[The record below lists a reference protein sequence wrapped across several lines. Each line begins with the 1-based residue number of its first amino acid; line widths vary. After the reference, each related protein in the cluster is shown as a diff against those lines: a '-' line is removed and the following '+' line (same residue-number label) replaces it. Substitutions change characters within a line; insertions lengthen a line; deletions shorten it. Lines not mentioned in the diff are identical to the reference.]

1 MREIK
6 NKYKITIVAIVLS
19 IAVSAGL
26 FALGSAFSDDDVD
39 NSSPNESI
47 NVSVNESVTE
57 GLAEYRDRL
66 ERQGYNVTG
75 VFLYQDREYHVATIE
90 PVREPVK
97 NFREAGVVYASV
109 YENHTEMKSLVIRSE
124 ELEVVVPENTVR
136 LYNND
141 SLNKEAFK
149 ETISFRIAR

>member
-1 MREIK
+1 MREIET
-6 NKYKITIVAIVLS
+6 KYKIFLVAVVLS
-19 IAVSAGL
+19 IVVSVGL
-26 FALGSAFSDDDVD
+26 FALGSAFSDFSDDDVVV
-39 NSSPNESI
+39 SI
-47 NVSVNESVTE
+47 NVSVNDSVKN

-66 ERQGYNVTG
+66 EKRGYNVTG
-75 VFLYQDREYHVATIE
+75 VFMYQDKEYHVVTVE

-109 YENHTEMKSLVIRSE
+109 YENHTEMKSLVIRSA